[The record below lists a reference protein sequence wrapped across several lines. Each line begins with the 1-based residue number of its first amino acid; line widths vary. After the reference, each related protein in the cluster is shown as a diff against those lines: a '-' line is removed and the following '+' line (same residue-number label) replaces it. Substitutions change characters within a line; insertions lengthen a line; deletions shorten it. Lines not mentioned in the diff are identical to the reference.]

1 LKRKKKHE
9 EHIDEAW
16 LLPYADMLTLLLALF
31 IVMFAMARVDE
42 GKFEEFKSEF
52 GTIFAGLKVGG
63 DSLVGP
69 VMNLGNYSGKTDEG
83 DGAKG
88 DGGEDAAGSTVAEEE
103 AKESAV
109 AQKIEDQQM
118 VEASENLKND
128 LADANL
134 GQDTN
139 VTLKSDGLHINLD
152 SNILF
157 APGSADLSSEVQS
170 SLGIIA
176 PHLQKLDQ
184 EVTVAGYTDNIPENG
199 KYHSNWEL
207 SAARAISVMNYLVT
221 EQIVDG
227 QKISV
232 QAYGE
237 NKPHATNQTE
247 TGRAKNRRVEII
259 IKTAYQ

>member
-1 LKRKKKHE
+1 MKRKKKHE

-118 VEASENLKND
+118 VEVSEKFNL
-128 LADANL
+128 
-134 GQDTN
+134 QPN
-139 VTLKSDGLHINLD
+139 V
-152 SNILF
+152 
-157 APGSADLSSEVQS
+157 
-170 SLGIIA
+170 
-176 PHLQKLDQ
+176 
-184 EVTVAGYTDNIPENG
+184 
-199 KYHSNWEL
+199 
-207 SAARAISVMNYLVT
+207 
-221 EQIVDG
+221 
-227 QKISV
+227 
-232 QAYGE
+232 
-237 NKPHATNQTE
+237 
-247 TGRAKNRRVEII
+247 
-259 IKTAYQ
+259 